1 MTSGGTTNSAIPGA
15 RVPDGGWG
23 WIIVLASFMIHF
35 IMDGITYS
43 MGDIFLHPMMKKFPG
58 VGRVSIST
66 TWAILPAV
74 TLGSGPIATVF
85 TNTYGCRKVTIVG
98 AILASIG
105 FFMSGFWANI
115 YFYYLSIGVI
125 GGLGL
130 GLIYLPAI
138 VSVGYYFEQKRSL
151 AMGIAVCG
159 SGLGTLVFPVVMERI
174 IGKPWFLGFVNGLKI
189 EAAIIV
195 ICVIFGALMVP
206 LPQESSEIRR
216 RALKERAKAKRL
228 ALQSKETTSPNDE
241 QRNQLLPTN
250 RERDIPLQKG
260 NILGRESTAVVPGEQ
275 QHSDGDNH
283 RTSLPR
289 IDETSIKI
297 IDPTDKTPKK
307 SIEQFEEEISSEP
320 SVVISRKDA
329 VYQGS
334 LHNIA
339 LFNDDKDEYHRQMI
353 TTTDDVLL
361 KPEVKA
367 SFVAQLAK
375 EIDFSLLKDG
385 AFALFA
391 ISNFLTSLGF
401 NVPYNFANDL
411 AKDAKVID
419 AHRSWPIMA
428 IGIANCF
435 GRVVIGILGDRKW
448 INRLYL
454 YNIALVIAGA
464 SVLFAPFCN
473 DHIGTH
479 IAYAAFFGFFSGG
492 YVGLTSIIVVDLVG
506 VDKLSS
512 AFGVILLIQGVA
524 VALGTPIVGEM
535 RDKLEGTARPYLWP
549 YLIFGGFI
557 LISGVIL
564 FGIPALQRRKERQQ
578 QPTQHQ
584 LDMGVLSYSKENIN
598 APERPQQ
605 QL

>member
-23 WIIVLASFMIHF
+23 WIVVFASFMIHF

-43 MGDIFLHPMMKKFPG
+43 MGDVFLGPMSERFQG
-58 VGRVSIST
+58 AGRGPISA

-85 TNTYGCRKVTIVG
+85 TNTYGCRKVTMVG
-98 AILASIG
+98 AVLAFVG
-105 FFMSGFWANI
+105 FLMSGFWANI
-115 YFYYLSIGVI
+115 YFYYVSIGVI

-138 VSVGYYFEQKRSL
+138 VSVGYYFEEKRSF

-159 SGLGTLVFPVVMERI
+159 SGLGTLVFPFVMEHI
-174 IGKPWFLGFVNGLKI
+174 IGKPWLLGFANGLKI
-189 EAAIIV
+189 EAAVIV

-241 QRNQLLPTN
+241 QRNQLLPPN
-250 RERDIPLQKG
+250 RER
-260 NILGRESTAVVPGEQ
+260 
-275 QHSDGDNH
+275 
-283 RTSLPR
+283 
-289 IDETSIKI
+289 IKI

-307 SIEQFEEEISSEP
+307 SIEQFEEDISTEP

-339 LFNDDKDEYHRQMI
+339 LFNDDKEEYHRQVI

-361 KPEVKA
+361 KPVAKT

-391 ISNFLTSLGF
+391 VSNFLTSLGF

-411 AKDAKVID
+411 AKDAGVMH

-473 DHIGTH
+473 AHIGTH

-524 VALGTPIVGEM
+524 VAIGTPVVGQM
-535 RDKLEGTARPYLWP
+535 RDILTGTDRPYLWP

-564 FGIPALQRRKERQQ
+564 FGIPTLQRRKERQQ